1 MSAIIWPEENL
12 LVGEGAFPARTDRHI
27 LSGVIKDD
35 GVPVARRVALLT
47 RDTLDLVAVTRSRP
61 DGTYQFRGLP
71 EYPARSL
78 LIVWLDDE
86 HEGRHNAECL
96 DFVTQIVDQEV
107 QGP

>member
-1 MSAIIWPEENL
+1 MSAIVWPEENF
-12 LVGEGAFPARTDRHI
+12 LVGAGAFPARTDRHI

-35 GVPVARRVALLT
+35 GVPVARRVALLK
-47 RDTLDLVAVTRSRP
+47 RNTLELVAVTRSRS

-78 LIVWLDDE
+78 LIVGLDDE

-96 DFVTQIVDQEV
+96 DFVTQIADPEL
-107 QGP
+107 QGE